1 MRVMGIKSPHAGN
14 DAGVNN
20 GHRFTMI
27 DFGISD
33 KKVEELHK
41 RMAACG
47 LGEEDIEERFIR
59 GSGPGGQKINKTASC
74 VYLKHTPTGLS
85 VKMQKTRVQP
95 LNRFYA
101 RRRLCELLEQEVM
114 GKTSPQDLKQE
125 KLRKQKQRRKRRTK
139 KKLEE

>member
-1 MRVMGIKSPHAGN
+1 M
-14 DAGVNN
+14 
-20 GHRFTMI
+20 T
-27 DFGISD
+27 
-33 KKVEELHK
+33 
-41 RMAACG
+41 ACG
-47 LGEEDIEERFIR
+47 LREEDIEERFIR

-74 VYLKHTPTGLS
+74 VYLKHLPTGLS
-85 VKMQKTRVQP
+85 VKMQKVRVQP

-101 RRRLCELLEQEVM
+101 RRRMCELLEQKVA